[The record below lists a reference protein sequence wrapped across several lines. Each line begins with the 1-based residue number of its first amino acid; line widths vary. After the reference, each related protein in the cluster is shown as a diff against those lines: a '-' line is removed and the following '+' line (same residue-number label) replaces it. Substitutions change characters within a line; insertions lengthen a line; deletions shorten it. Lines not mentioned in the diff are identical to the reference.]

1 MIVEKLLGIIREVWK
16 VSIFLRKFKGVEETL
31 SQTYFSKNK
40 LFSFGVQLTWL
51 YGHFYQT
58 EPYEAM
64 GREER
69 TEEHWKVIFASGFDF
84 CRHKFPM

>member
-1 MIVEKLLGIIREVWK
+1 M
-16 VSIFLRKFKGVEETL
+16 SIFLRKFKGVEETL
-31 SQTYFSKNK
+31 SQTCFILKK
-40 LFSFGVQLTWL
+40 LFSFGVQLTRL

-69 TEEHWKVIFASGFDF
+69 TEDHCKVIFASGFDF
-84 CRHKFPM
+84 CRHTFPM